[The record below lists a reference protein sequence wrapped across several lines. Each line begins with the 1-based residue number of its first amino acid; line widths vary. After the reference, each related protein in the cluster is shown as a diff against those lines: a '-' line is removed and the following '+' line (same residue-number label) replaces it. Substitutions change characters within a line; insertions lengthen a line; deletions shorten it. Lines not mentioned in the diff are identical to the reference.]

1 MSSSSKDPPYL
12 KNPITKEDITKIQ
25 KVFSVL
31 ENDPQSYDFLEPVDY
46 VALNIL
52 DYPTII
58 KHPMDLGTAKKNLL
72 NNKYPTFH
80 EFLNDID
87 LIWKNCRTY
96 NMQGSD
102 IVKMANHLEKV
113 FKKQMEK
120 QFKNY
125 SYNNNNNSSSNFNS
139 GNKSNSKNNVNK
151 DNNNNIGGISDLTMT
166 EKMNLT
172 EKIRILSNEGLTQVV
187 KLIMKECPNGIE
199 DIDSEKLQI
208 KVDLID
214 HKTYDM
220 LLELI
225 EKENNEKK

>member
-1 MSSSSKDPPYL
+1 MSSSKEPPYL
-12 KNPITKEDITKIQ
+12 KNPITKDDISKIQ
-25 KVFSVL
+25 KIFSVL

-46 VALNIL
+46 VALNLL

-72 NNKYPTFH
+72 NNKYPTFQ

-125 SYNNNNNSSSNFNS
+125 NNNNNLNNSNS
-139 GNKSNSKNNVNK
+139 KSNSKNN
-151 DNNNNIGGISDLTMT
+151 NNNKIIILGI
-166 EKMNLT
+166 
-172 EKIRILSNEGLTQVV
+172 IVI
-187 KLIMKECPNGIE
+187 
-199 DIDSEKLQI
+199 
-208 KVDLID
+208 
-214 HKTYDM
+214 
-220 LLELI
+220 
-225 EKENNEKK
+225 